1 MTRVQTNLREGAT
14 DGSRA
19 NPIGLSIPCGSSF
32 HPVGA
37 GGGQPRPRGVEMAT
51 IVIEIVEYGTDN
63 VVKTV
68 ECKKSRKIVYKVED
82 GININLDHSRF
93 YTRIKEDQP

>member
-1 MTRVQTNLREGAT
+1 
-14 DGSRA
+14 
-19 NPIGLSIPCGSSF
+19 
-32 HPVGA
+32 
-37 GGGQPRPRGVEMAT
+37 MAT
-51 IVIEIVEYGTDN
+51 IVIEIVEYGTAK

-68 ECKKSRKIVYKVED
+68 ECKKSRKIAYKVED